1 MLIPAGIQQ
10 VTLLLAFPERWG
22 LPGCEQAGDTS
33 EVLAV
38 FVLQH
43 GAHEK
48 ASLLPEK
55 GGIGI
60 P

>member
-43 GAHEK
+43 
-48 ASLLPEK
+48 
-55 GGIGI
+55 
-60 P
+60 